1 MIEQN
6 QNQMY
11 PPPLP
16 PSTNK
21 PKPRRKTWLWAICI
35 PLGLVLLYVCMSA
48 ITGDGTLARSNF
60 FHMEFHGA
68 DEFPSMKETWSF
80 GKGDTKVARIDI
92 SGVIMQGKQG
102 SIFSVAKDP
111 VETALRMIRTA
122 TQDKDIKAIIL
133 VVDSPGGGITASDI
147 IYNELKKFKKDPSR
161 KIVALFGDV
170 AASGGYYVASAADY
184 IIAHPTT
191 ITGSIGVLISS
202 LNFKGFGD
210 KYGIKSVSITSGK
223 NKDMLNPLKD
233 LSEEQQKLL
242 QFTVDEMY
250 KRFVQVVAEG
260 RTLPEDEVMKIADG
274 RIFTATEALKN
285 KLIDR
290 IGYWDDAMSET
301 CKLLKVEAVK
311 VIRYEEH
318 FTFSTFLD
326 AIQNIDISLK
336 NIQGNALRMYLW
348 PL

>member
-1 MIEQN
+1 
-6 QNQMY
+6 
-11 PPPLP
+11 
-16 PSTNK
+16 
-21 PKPRRKTWLWAICI
+21 
-35 PLGLVLLYVCMSA
+35 
-48 ITGDGTLARSNF
+48 
-60 FHMEFHGA
+60 MEFHGI

-80 GKGDTKVARIDI
+80 GKGNIKAARIDI
-92 SGVIMQGKQG
+92 NGIIMQGKQG
-102 SIFSVAKDP
+102 SFFSVGKDP

-122 TQDKDIKAIIL
+122 TQDKDTKAIIL
-133 VVDSPGGGITASDI
+133 VIDSPGGGITASDI
-147 IYNELKKFKKDPSR
+147 IYNELKKFRKSDPSR

-210 KYGIKSVSITSGK
+210 KYGIKSVTITSGK

-242 QFTVDEMY
+242 QFTIDEMY

-260 RTLPEDEVMKIADG
+260 RTLPEDEVTRIADG

-290 IGYWDDAMSET
+290 IGYWDDAISET
-301 CKLLKVEAVK
+301 CKLLKVESVK

-326 AIQNIDISLK
+326 AIQNIDISLR
-336 NIQGNALRMYLW
+336 NIHDHPLRMYLW